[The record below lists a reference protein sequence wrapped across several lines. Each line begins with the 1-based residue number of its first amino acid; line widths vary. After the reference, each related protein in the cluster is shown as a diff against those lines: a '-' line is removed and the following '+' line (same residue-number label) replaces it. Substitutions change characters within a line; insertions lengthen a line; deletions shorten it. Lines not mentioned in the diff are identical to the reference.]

1 MLRKL
6 FGIGIEKKAS
16 AIAQSLALTTAGVV
30 QWTPRE
36 YDKLAREGYL
46 INVIGYRCIK
56 EFSESFATI
65 PWVLKKGDE
74 VIEDHPLLDLLRNP
88 SPSISG
94 QSFWR
99 KVASFYKISGNSY
112 IEAIV
117 PKSGDGVPTEL
128 NVLRPDRMKVV
139 PNALGVVG
147 SYEHTVNGNK
157 TVWVNDPKTGRGLIW
172 HLKDFHPLHDW
183 YGMSAMEAAAY
194 GIDQHNA
201 ASVHNAAFLQNSM
214 RPASLFTWKADPG
227 QTERKRF
234 EALLIERFEGPTK
247 SGKPIVVG
255 GDMTYTDIGSTMRDA
270 DFIEGKI
277 HAVD

>member
-74 VIEDHPLLDLLRNP
+74 IVEEHPLLDLLNQP
-88 SPSISG
+88 SPSVNG

-99 KVASFYKISGNSY
+99 KVATLKRLCLK
-112 IEAIV
+112 AAMV
-117 PKSGDGVPTEL
+117 CQL
-128 NVLRPDRMKVV
+128 N
-139 PNALGVVG
+139 
-147 SYEHTVNGNK
+147 
-157 TVWVNDPKTGRGLIW
+157 
-172 HLKDFHPLHDW
+172 
-183 YGMSAMEAAAY
+183 
-194 GIDQHNA
+194 
-201 ASVHNAAFLQNSM
+201 
-214 RPASLFTWKADPG
+214 
-227 QTERKRF
+227 
-234 EALLIERFEGPTK
+234 
-247 SGKPIVVG
+247 
-255 GDMTYTDIGSTMRDA
+255 
-270 DFIEGKI
+270 
-277 HAVD
+277 